1 MINNEKTMNNIGTI
15 IADVVQKKF
24 TPFKNPKNRGGSP
37 RGVKEPPMFATRK
50 IKKTITWTL
59 LFLSLFARI
68 SGLISSMAAPVVPIQ
83 LANAVPIKII
93 PVFTIGV
100 PTRAPLS
107 CTPPEIVNRAKSN
120 IINGTYSN
128 NPTCSNSYNVIV
140 KPTFKRKGTINN
152 IAQNAEIFP
161 KL

>member
-15 IADVVQKKF
+15 IAEVVQKKF

-59 LFLSLFARI
+59 FFLSLFARI

-83 LANAVPIKII
+83 LANTVPINISS
-93 PVFTIGV
+93 VFKTGV
-100 PTRAPLS
+100 PTREPFKR
-107 CTPPEIVNRAKSN
+107 TPPEIVNSASKRMIK
-120 IINGTYSN
+120 GTYSS
-128 NPTCSNSYNVIV
+128 NPTCMSS
-140 KPTFKRKGTINN
+140 
-152 IAQNAEIFP
+152 
-161 KL
+161 

>member
-1 MINNEKTMNNIGTI
+1 
-15 IADVVQKKF
+15 
-24 TPFKNPKNRGGSP
+24 
-37 RGVKEPPMFATRK
+37 MFATRK

-120 IINGTYSN
+120 IIMVRTLIIQHA
-128 NPTCSNSYNVIV
+128 VIH
-140 KPTFKRKGTINN
+140 IM
-152 IAQNAEIFP
+152 
-161 KL
+161 